1 VSAQRAK
8 RFERRVEPYR
18 FACSARAKGEAVS
31 VPRRT
36 VGAKHPALRI
46 LCAQRIASM
55 LWLEAEFLA
64 GAVMASKLQ
73 RPNKNRLSESFARE
87 RTRAARSEEPEAP
100 ALTPLARVLRQPKK
114 QVTPLDALEL
124 ASRKWRHGER
134 LDIGQL
140 ASELGV
146 ARATVFRWVGSR
158 EQLYGEVLSQA
169 YARQR
174 AHILRTSRGKGITR
188 LVSVVRKN
196 LSALGQ
202 AAPLRTFVVQDPEYA
217 IRVLTSNSSPVQAR
231 SIELEKAFL
240 REIMKEARI
249 KPLLDIDTLAFVIV
263 RIGESFLY
271 ADVISG
277 RKPEIEKAVAAIRIL
292 VVGASAKR

>member
-1 VSAQRAK
+1 MRSKPQRL
-8 RFERRVEPYR
+8 
-18 FACSARAKGEAVS
+18 SQTS
-31 VPRRT
+31 VPGR
-36 VGAKHPALRI
+36 
-46 LCAQRIASM
+46 
-55 LWLEAEFLA
+55 
-64 GAVMASKLQ
+64 
-73 RPNKNRLSESFARE
+73 ES
-87 RTRAARSEEPEAP
+87 SP

-124 ASRKWRHGER
+124 ATRKWWRGER

-158 EQLYGEVLSQA
+158 EQLYGEVLSQV
-169 YARQR
+169 YARQQ
-174 AHILRTSRGKGITR
+174 AEVLRTCKGKGIAR
-188 LVSVVRKN
+188 LVNVVRKN
-196 LSALGQ
+196 LTLLAE
-202 AAPLRTFVVQDPEYA
+202 AKPLHMFVAQDPEYA

-231 SIELEKAFL
+231 TIELEKAFL
-240 REIMKEARI
+240 REIMKEAQI

-263 RIGESFLY
+263 RIAESFLY

-292 VVGASAKR
+292 VVGSAPPAPPKRTTK